1 MSRRERILL
10 VLLVL
15 CLFLTMAVIFS
26 HGVAND
32 QGNALEQEML
42 LEEWKSSVSD
52 MVRQQRYREAVPTLR
67 NYLRHAPK
75 DSGMR
80 RLLGKVL
87 FEIRRYREAGDVYY
101 VALLHDPEDF
111 VARNNLGVVLAKQ
124 GKLQDSLRELREAF
138 GSSEREL
145 FVGANL
151 ARVYELSGDPRA
163 AGEVWRSLSGAARG
177 AGEAQIPDDALILDN
192 AVFAA
197 KP

>member
-1 MSRRERILL
+1 MSRRER
-10 VLLVL
+10 VLLAL
-15 CLFLTMAVIFS
+15 LMCGLLLTLAVVFS
-26 HGVAND
+26 HGATND
-32 QGNALEQEML
+32 QSNTLEQEAL
-42 LEEWKSSVSD
+42 LEEWKSSVAE
-52 MVRQQRYREAVPTLR
+52 MVRQRRYREAVPTLR
-67 NYLRHAPK
+67 NYLRHAPN

-87 FEIRRYREAGDVYY
+87 FEIRRYPEARDVYY

-138 GSSEREL
+138 VSSEHEL

-151 ARVYELSGDPRA
+151 ARAYESAEDPQA
-163 AGEVWRSLSGAARG
+163 AGEVWRVLSGAARG
-177 AGEAQIPDDALILDN
+177 ADEVQIPDDALILDN
-192 AVFAA
+192 ANVAA